1 MNIRLRNKRIH
12 SKNEKVELPTR
23 LAGLTKTHRL
33 IMIEKQKELQFMIL
47 CDQIRRNDFKK
58 ERAESQK
65 ELRREKRLNKYTSWP
80 IQNDFSSIN

>member
-1 MNIRLRNKRIH
+1 MNKRLRNKRFH
-12 SKNEKVELPTR
+12 SKTEKVELPTR

-65 ELRREKRLNKYTSWP
+65 EVRREKRLNKCTS
-80 IQNDFSSIN
+80 

>member
-1 MNIRLRNKRIH
+1 MNKRLRDKRFH
-12 SKNEKVELPTR
+12 SKTEKVELPTR

-47 CDQIRRNDFKK
+47 CDQIRRDDFKK

-65 ELRREKRLNKYTSWP
+65 EVRREKILNKCTSWL
-80 IQNDFSSIN
+80 IQNDFSSIY

>member
-1 MNIRLRNKRIH
+1 MNKRLRDKRFH
-12 SKNEKVELPTR
+12 SKTEKVELPTR

-47 CDQIRRNDFKK
+47 CDQIRRNEFKK

-65 ELRREKRLNKYTSWP
+65 ELRREKRLNKYAS
-80 IQNDFSSIN
+80 